1 MESIEEIILA
11 LRAAGWDA
19 PDYEVLPDGSYH
31 FFHGNKEA
39 NSLISSIQAG
49 HIDQGNGF
57 GHQEFGAGNASA

>member
-31 FFHGNKEA
+31 FFHGNKET
-39 NSLISSIQAG
+39 NSLISAIQAG
-49 HIDQGNGF
+49 NIDQGNGL

>member
-19 PDYEVLPDGSYH
+19 PEYEILPDGSYH

-39 NSLISSIQAG
+39 HSLINSIRAG
-49 HIDQGNGF
+49 DKSLGDETRN
-57 GHQEFGAGNASA
+57 